1 MNRKLFSVVASL
13 LLLTKIIFAQSF
25 EGEITYKNSYHSKV
39 TTFTDEQ
46 WKSIVGMQQDYF
58 IKGGNY
64 KSVMNGSVV
73 ASYLYHAKENKLYTE
88 FQDGNIMYW
97 SDASINTDSVLGFE
111 VKKNATRIL
120 NYNCDELILHC
131 RKGTQTYDFAPQLSA
146 DPSLFVN
153 HKFGNWYDYIR
164 IAKALPLRMVI
175 EQDQV
180 VITSEATSVKPMR
193 LDDDFFVLPADVNL
207 VKSPY

>member
-1 MNRKLFSVVASL
+1 MNYKWFLVLTLLSKLAFG
-13 LLLTKIIFAQSF
+13 QSF
-25 EGEITYKNSYHSKV
+25 EGEITYATIYKSKV
-39 TTFTDEQ
+39 ASFTDAQ
-46 WKSIVGMQQDYF
+46 WGSIVGTQNQYF

-64 KSVMNGSVV
+64 KSILNGSVIS
-73 ASYLYHAKENKLYTE
+73 SYLYRQEDNKLYTE

-97 SDASINTDSVLGFE
+97 NDASENKDSVISFE
-111 VKKNATRIL
+111 IKKNAARIL

-131 RKGTQTYDFAPQLSA
+131 KKGTEIYDYAPQLMVDA
-146 DPSLFVN
+146 GLFIN

-164 IAKALPLRMVI
+164 LAKAIPLHMEI

-180 VITSEATSVKPMR
+180 IITSEATAVKAEK
-193 LDDDFFVLPADVNL
+193 LSDDLFVLPADVKL

>member
-1 MNRKLFSVVASL
+1 MNYKFFCVIIS
-13 LLLTKIIFAQSF
+13 LLLTKIVFAQSF
-25 EGEITYKNSYHSKV
+25 EGVITYKNSYKSKV
-39 TTFTDEQ
+39 PSFTDEQ
-46 WKSIVGMQQDYF
+46 WRSIVGMQQEYF

-64 KSVMNGSVV
+64 KSLMNGSVV
-73 ASYLYHAKENKLYTE
+73 SFYLYRTKENKLYTE
-88 FQDGNIMYW
+88 FQNGDVTYW
-97 SDASINTDSVLGFE
+97 NDAAVNKDSILSFE
-111 VKKNATRIL
+111 VKKNASRIL
-120 NYNCDELILHC
+120 DYNCDRLILRC
-131 RKGTQTYDFAPQLSA
+131 VKGTHTYDYAPQLAA

-153 HKFGNWYDYIR
+153 HKFGNWYDYIK

-193 LDDDFFVLPADVNL
+193 LSDDFFKLPADANL